1 MCCFFA
7 GLVLLGPR
15 FAFLLVWIFG
25 DRVDLAWSSWVWP
38 LLLLIFLPWTG
49 LAYLLM
55 WSAVGGVSGWEW
67 IIVALGFLADL
78 ASYSARQAK
87 QQYYN
92 RYA

>member
-1 MCCFFA
+1 MCCLFA
-7 GLVLLGPR
+7 STVLVGPR
-15 FAFLLVWIFG
+15 FAFVLWWIFG
-25 DRVDLAWSSWVWP
+25 ERVDRAFDSWIWP

-49 LAYLLM
+49 LAYLVM

>member
-1 MCCFFA
+1 VCCLFLSMVF
-7 GLVLLGPR
+7 LGPR

-25 DRVDLAWSSWVWP
+25 DRVEHAFSTWVWP

-49 LAYLLM
+49 LAYILM

-67 IIVALGFLADL
+67 IVVALGFVADI
-78 ASYSARQAK
+78 ASYSARAAR
-87 QQYYN
+87 QQYSG